1 MEDLTSYEAM
11 RDAGATALE
20 VLLAAKERG
29 ASNVMAL
36 VVLRKVFGLSLA
48 EAYDVLKSAPQPS
61 RADDM
66 SEGWS
71 VVAID
76 RRTRAPVVV
85 SETYQSGET
94 LRALMARRP
103 DVERPDLVSWGNV
116 TRAELDALIAPD
128 YLWLEPETLAAYPP
142 EQAMWSI
149 FRERDE

>member
-1 MEDLTSYEAM
+1 MEDLTGYEGM
-11 RDAGATALE
+11 RDAGATALD
-20 VLLAAKERG
+20 VLLAARERG
-29 ASNVMAL
+29 VTKVRAV

-48 EAYDVLKSAPQPS
+48 EAYELLKSAPVPS
-61 RADDM
+61 DAADA
-66 SEGWS
+66 SEAWS

-76 RRTRAPVVV
+76 RRTRAPVLVT
-85 SETYQSGET
+85 ETYQPGDK

-103 DVERPDLVSWGNV
+103 DVELPGLVSWGNV

-149 FRERDE
+149 FRDQAE

>member
-48 EAYDVLKSAPQPS
+48 EAYDVLESAPQPS

-94 LRALMARRP
+94 LRALMARR
-103 DVERPDLVSWGNV
+103 SS
-116 TRAELDALIAPD
+116 
-128 YLWLEPETLAAYPP
+128 
-142 EQAMWSI
+142 M
-149 FRERDE
+149 